1 MSFSVGDFAEQ
12 ILAQEQQKAAA
23 PLAPPSFQADPSVY
37 SPEVGNQVDISEV
50 QVPEDF
56 VNSIVEGKT
65 PVVPLIEKSPVVP
78 LNESVTPQTEAVS
91 EPDSSNKNQ
100 ELWDIMEDVKQ
111 LLIQVKE
118 TLTEMT
124 TVGALGVNLAN
135 NTKKPKKK
143 EEEEKDPMIALIKKI
158 RNNRKVAK
166 RKVAKR

>member
-12 ILAQEQQKAAA
+12 ILAQEQQKATS
-23 PLAPPSFQADPSVY
+23 PLASPSFQADPSVY

-56 VNSIVEGKT
+56 VNSIVEGKA
-65 PVVPLIEKSPVVP
+65 PVVP

-91 EPDSSNKNQ
+91 GPDSSNQ
-100 ELWDIMEDVKQ
+100 DLWDIMEEVKQ

-135 NTKKPKKK
+135 NTEKPKKK
-143 EEEEKDPMIALIKKI
+143 EEEEEKDPMIALLKKI
-158 RNNRKVAK
+158 KNK
-166 RKVAKR
+166 RKVAKIC